1 MYGLATADFFRR
13 GRPPPADRIAPPP
26 PQRQRL
32 QDPPPLAPAP
42 ARHPAA
48 AIDRDPETR
57 LPINSFGPG
66 ERDAVRRAYIQRGVF
81 VPPPTSADGKYP
93 LVERSGSSERGV
105 RVQAAWFQRFKWLE
119 LSASMDMLFCLP
131 CYLFP
136 PTGHLAKSAFVKD
149 GFQSFKKV
157 GGKDCALLRHEGSSP
172 NSAHNVAVCKMTDL
186 MNEDANIVT
195 GIAGFNQANER
206 ERTENRTRL
215 NGSIRALRYLMRQGL
230 ACRGHDESTE
240 SLNRGNF
247 LELLNTLCE
256 RDEELA
262 RVSMG
267 NAPQNATMTSPD
279 IQKDIITAHAALV
292 RAKLDEE
299 QGDVCYCIMADETRD
314 ESKKEQM
321 VLVNRFVDKATG
333 ILRERFVGMF
343 HVTDT
348 TAATL
353 FDTIVKAQVNRTR
366 PIARCRGQSYDG
378 ASTMSGEISGLQKR
392 IRDVEKH
399 AYFIHCWAHCLQLA
413 LVAACRDGLV
423 DVAVFFTMVSD
434 IINVASG
441 SAKRNDILLAAQKD
455 LVDTLIEELQKSTGR
470 GLNQATALARPGNTR
485 WASLWKA
492 LVRLIEMF
500 AATVTVIEGVETTG
514 SSSDQRAEAKR
525 LLDGMFTFK
534 FVFILHM
541 MEELLGITHEVS
553 QSMQVKDQ
561 DIVNAMRLVEVA
573 LEQLQKVRD
582 NGYEKLLERV
592 KEFCRQQ
599 DIPVLDMDAVFV
611 RVGRPRRNALTD
623 TNDHVF
629 RVDLFYAA
637 VDKMIAEIGLR
648 FSPETTAMLR
658 LASCISPRRQFEAFN
673 VDQLVELVTTYY
685 TNDFDSID
693 LRQLPNQL
701 HNFHVE
707 LENDARL
714 RDIKTLPALSVLLV
728 QSGRAAAGYDLVY
741 RLVGLI
747 LTLPVSS
754 ATAERIFSA
763 LRFIKNRL
771 RTTMGQEFLNDAML
785 LYVEKELAATVTNDE
800 IIVEFQKMKERRRR
814 V

>member
-1 MYGLATADFFRR
+1 MGGHGGHDPPLVSEKNTGNSSKIRFSENSAASGILPFNWFGPLAADKRRRSPPPARHSIAIPFRDMYGLATADFFRR

-93 LVERSGSSERGV
+93 LVERSGSSERSV

-195 GIAGFNQANER
+195 GMAGFNQANER

-279 IQKDIITAHAALV
+279 IQKDIIT
-292 RAKLDEE
+292 
-299 QGDVCYCIMADETRD
+299 
-314 ESKKEQM
+314 
-321 VLVNRFVDKATG
+321 
-333 ILRERFVGMF
+333 
-343 HVTDT
+343 
-348 TAATL
+348 
-353 FDTIVKAQVNRTR
+353 
-366 PIARCRGQSYDG
+366 
-378 ASTMSGEISGLQKR
+378 
-392 IRDVEKH
+392 
-399 AYFIHCWAHCLQLA
+399 
-413 LVAACRDGLV
+413 
-423 DVAVFFTMVSD
+423 
-434 IINVASG
+434 
-441 SAKRNDILLAAQKD
+441 
-455 LVDTLIEELQKSTGR
+455 
-470 GLNQATALARPGNTR
+470 
-485 WASLWKA
+485 
-492 LVRLIEMF
+492 
-500 AATVTVIEGVETTG
+500 
-514 SSSDQRAEAKR
+514 
-525 LLDGMFTFK
+525 
-534 FVFILHM
+534 
-541 MEELLGITHEVS
+541 
-553 QSMQVKDQ
+553 
-561 DIVNAMRLVEVA
+561 
-573 LEQLQKVRD
+573 
-582 NGYEKLLERV
+582 
-592 KEFCRQQ
+592 
-599 DIPVLDMDAVFV
+599 FV

-685 TNDFDSID
+685 PNDFDSID